1 MPSESPSSSLSF
13 WRLSALRLRASAL
26 SASVALAICVDVI
39 ALHSPV
45 HLLQLPDV
53 SQLCFGLYHM
63 PFLAAHFSE
72 TRCSDVFHQQ

>member
-39 ALHSPV
+39 ALQSPPN
-45 HLLQLPDV
+45 HFGFLHFLPLLEHT
-53 SQLCFGLYHM
+53 S
-63 PFLAAHFSE
+63 
-72 TRCSDVFHQQ
+72 